1 MITGSPQ
8 SHKSLEKC
16 IGEKIYFDMYVT
28 PPVGAKS
35 FGPALSSG
43 WSPLCLDG
51 SLVPQ
56 LGVPEIGHRQ
66 VLGQALVQWQIRM
79 DLPLGVFVVIDTHWV
94 LCYFLATRS
103 SLRVSWQLLLPAL
116 RNLGVL
122 GQSLLQRQVVKFR

>member
-1 MITGSPQ
+1 
-8 SHKSLEKC
+8 
-16 IGEKIYFDMYVT
+16 MYVT

-66 VLGQALVQWQIRM
+66 VVGQVLVQWQT
-79 DLPLGVFVVIDTHWV
+79 LVFAAGCLCGHGYSLGTV
-94 LCYFLATRS
+94 LLLGDAQF
-103 SLRVSWQLLLPAL
+103 LRVSWQLLLLAF

-122 GQSLLQRQVVKFR
+122 GQSLLQRQVVKFCGLGSFR

>member
-1 MITGSPQ
+1 MCQ
-8 SHKSLEKC
+8 SSIRVMESLQLVLNPG
-16 IGEKIYFDMYVT
+16 IW
-28 PPVGAKS
+28 AKS
-35 FGPALSSG
+35 GLSAILSG
-43 WSPLCLDG
+43 WGLLCLD
-51 SLVPQ
+51 SLLVPQ

-66 VLGQALVQWQIRM
+66 VVGQVLVQWRISK
-79 DLPLGVFVVIDTHWV
+79 DLPQGVFVVIDTHWV